1 MKKAPEKSVKITLK
15 KSGIGCPQDQRQTL
29 TGLGLR
35 KLNSVSVLKDSP
47 SVRGMIFKVCHL
59 VSVENG

>member
-1 MKKAPEKSVKITLK
+1 MKKTQGKTIKIILK

-35 KLNSVSVLKDSP
+35 KLNSISVLKDSP
-47 SVRGMIFKVCHL
+47 SVRGMINKVCHL
-59 VSVENG
+59 VSVENA